1 MCGQNNNTSENRLNH
16 FPPFSEKSL
25 LTQLRDN
32 HGFQVVY
39 SCLATLVFMSVIID
53 AITYMFDKNALDHDI
68 SFLVHATKNPMTG
81 VYSWI
86 LLVFVYTFLYLLAF
100 LWIRNGYRKLYIAS
114 STGVIVLMFV
124 IPLKVLYS
132 QESGL
137 VVKFSFLLEQMR
149 FFLKSV
155 AFFIETVRTER
166 RFRNLTDKKKGN
178 DILISD
184 PNKSYHEINECSNK
198 KKVNGMSYSTTLV
211 PSFKHFIYFSFVPTF
226 IYRDSYPKKKT
237 RDWKLI
243 TTFSFEF
250 LCMIYILFQLQKKTS
265 LYFMNV
271 GKEPLVISEF
281 TTIAYW
287 SGLNGVCIF
296 ICIGIGMIHLWMNIV
311 AEIMMFAN
319 RNFYDDWWMA
329 VDSKEHQRKWNQLVQ
344 LWLYEYVYKVIRSSG
359 GSRNQSAFTVLLIAG
374 FCHDYVAVFAMGF
387 FFPIFS
393 YFYVM
398 YLPIQLILY
407 FTNRLNGRFVNVKHG
422 HHLIILLFWT
432 IVVTTY
438 SVEYYSRQNCPVP
451 KGIIPNSW
459 KDFVTPR
466 AFYCVTFN

>member
-1 MCGQNNNTSENRLNH
+1 MCDQSNNTPENRSNY
-16 FPPFSEKSL
+16 FPPFSTKSL
-25 LTQLRDN
+25 LTQLRDS

-53 AITYMFDKNALDHDI
+53 AITYTLDKNALDHDM
-68 SFLVHATKNPMTG
+68 SFLVHATKNPMIG
-81 VYSWI
+81 VYSWTHLI
-86 LLVFVYTFLYLLAF
+86 FIYTLLYLLAF

-114 STGVIVLMFV
+114 SIGVIVLMFV

-155 AFFIETVRTER
+155 AFVIETVRTER
-166 RFRNLTDKKKGN
+166 RFRNLADKKKGN
-178 DILISD
+178 DILISNL
-184 PNKSYHEINECSNK
+184 NKSYHEINGCSDK
-198 KKVNGMSYSTTLV
+198 KKDNGLSTTLV
-211 PSFKHFIYFSFVPTF
+211 PSFQHFIYFSFVPTF
-226 IYRDSYPKKKT
+226 IYRDFYPKKKT
-237 RDWKLI
+237 RDWRLI
-243 TTFSFEF
+243 TIFSFEF

-265 LYFMNV
+265 LYFVNV
-271 GKEPLVISEF
+271 GKQPLVVSEF

-296 ICIGIGMIHLWMNIV
+296 ICIGIGIIHLWMNIV

-329 VDSKEHQRKWNQLVQ
+329 VDSKEHQRKWNQLIQ

-374 FCHDYVAVFAMGF
+374 LCHDYVVVFAMGF

-398 YLPIQLILY
+398 YLPVQLMLY
-407 FTNRLNGRFVNVKHG
+407 LTNRLNTKFVNVKHG

-432 IVVTTY
+432 ITVTTY
-438 SVEYYSRQNCPVP
+438 SVEYYSRQNCPVAE
-451 KGIIPNSW
+451 GITANSW
-459 KDFVTPR
+459 RDFFTPR
-466 AFYCVTFN
+466 TTSCVSFA